1 MVVSG
6 LPVPNGDAHAGQ
18 IASLALTLLNQIKTF
33 EIRHMPG
40 QSLKLRIGVHSGN
53 DDTEN

>member
-33 EIRHMPG
+33 EAG
-40 QSLKLRIGVHSGN
+40 GELQNVVDKSAGY
-53 DDTEN
+53 